1 MRSYP
6 NLKKFEVIQ
15 VHTTQ
20 INPTIAER
28 LISGLQQIPLHWALT
43 PVTDNKRPY
52 RQDWQQETAL
62 NRQTLIK
69 ELQSNRAF
77 GYGIRTGVVSGGILA
92 IDADGHAA
100 EALLQKLSDGDLP
113 DTVIFSSG
121 KAGRRQLLYFVTQ
134 DYWQIVKT
142 VKLKTGVKGDDGKE
156 QLLEFRWN
164 GLQSV
169 LPPSVHPQTGSYH
182 WVRSPQDIEV
192 ANCPNWVIELML
204 NQQQPVQVPQ
214 PQTKPVQTT
223 VSTRPNLSIFLGR
236 EDRDLVEHG
245 TGDGSRNDAAQKLSL
260 NLIATARRL
269 QELGIDYDGSPRALY
284 DQFCYHCT
292 PPLGSDVRGESEGW
306 WKNADAHAKHPSL
319 DDEKLQGCYTAWLNK
334 QQGTHSQKR
343 LTVQKSIVSTDNSL
357 LSVPPLT
364 IERIAKQDSQSIV
377 SVVSG
382 ILASN
387 LDDIE
392 ESFKL
397 DLLCTELGISQKLFD
412 RIVARERVKLD
423 EVLPE
428 DEMRLKSLIE
438 WRNNKIDWDAILP
451 APLARDLNH
460 DADVLN
466 VDPVVIWQP
475 LISAVAS
482 LAGTTINLDM
492 QSHKIPSV
500 LWTVTV
506 LESGGGKTRA
516 DSLVVAPLRKMQ
528 ADAVQRYK
536 DADKEYK
543 RAQKQWEKGGCEGDE
558 PEPPALRK
566 YLFEVATIQA
576 VLKRSAENADN
587 GALWARDE
595 IAGLFNSLGQ
605 FSKGEDE
612 SLQILLKLWDAA
624 ALCVDRTSLTDSY
637 FAERTAVSLTGG
649 IQPGVFRKI
658 FKDADDNNGLQA
670 RMLFAV
676 PQRRKQRYIEGFCQL
691 SDRLPLLYK
700 WLEQLP
706 ELNVKISPQAKAY
719 YKKLVE
725 VIGDQIEQTTHAAI
739 RNWMSKLTTQVLR
752 IALNLHLIECFYS
765 PNSRDITTLQKDT
778 LERAVKLAQYYRSAF
793 HVLQEKVSNS
803 DEISSILLQI
813 YDRASQTSDGVS
825 VRDIYRPLDSIKSR
839 AKAAGREPS
848 AYTHDL
854 FLKLEQM
861 GYGEIVRKGRSVRF
875 VASKIESGEKP
886 FTTTDNTDNE
896 EKSISK
902 AFDDY
907 EFNVS
912 DSHCQSLIVSTDNSV
927 LYADYG
933 QGYVIDKTEIPPPD
947 DSIPQ
952 MPIEVVHPV
961 LTEPQEVK
969 TNATTPEITKGARVR
984 VHCPGSKRHGL
995 EGIVTRFIYEQSLL
1009 KAIVKLE
1016 NIETS
1021 LRIWE
1026 CFVPGNEGM
1035 RLELVE

>member
-1 MRSYP
+1 M
-6 NLKKFEVIQ
+6 
-15 VHTTQ
+15 HTTQ
-20 INPTIAER
+20 LNPTTAER
-28 LISGLQQIPLHWALT
+28 LISGLQQIPGNWVLT

-62 NRQTLIK
+62 SRQALIR
-69 ELQSNRAF
+69 ELQSGKAF
-77 GYGIRTGVVSGGILA
+77 GYGIRTGEVSGGILA

-100 EALLQKLSDGDLP
+100 EALLQKLADGDLP

-121 KAGRRQLLYFVTQ
+121 KAGRRQLLYVVTEE
-134 DYWQIVKT
+134 YWQLVKT

-182 WVRSPQDIEV
+182 WVRSPQDVSV

-204 NQQQPVQVPQ
+204 NHQQPVAVPQ
-214 PQTKPVQTT
+214 PQIKSVQTT
-223 VSTRPNLSIFLGR
+223 VSTRPPLSIFLGR
-236 EDRDLVEHG
+236 DDRDLVEHG
-245 TGDGSRNDAAQKLSL
+245 TGDGGRNDAAKKLSL

-269 QELGIDYDGSPRALY
+269 TELGIDYDGDPRTLY
-284 DQFCYHCT
+284 DQFCTNCT
-292 PPLGSDVRGESEGW
+292 PPLGSDVRSEADGW
-306 WKNADAHAKHPSL
+306 WKNAEVHALRPSL

-334 QQGTHSQKR
+334 QKRTHSQNIF
-343 LTVQKSIVSTDNSL
+343 TVQKSIVSTDNSL

-364 IERIAKQDSQSIV
+364 IERVNLQESQSIV

-382 ILASN
+382 ILANN
-387 LDDIE
+387 LDDVE

-397 DLLCTELGISQKLFD
+397 DLLRTELGINEKLFD
-412 RIVARERVKLD
+412 RIVARERVKLY

-438 WRNNKIDWDAILP
+438 WRNTKIDWGAILP
-451 APLARDLNH
+451 APLARDLIH

-475 LISAVAS
+475 LMSAVAS

-506 LESGGGKTRA
+506 LESGGGKSRA

-528 ADAVQRYK
+528 ADAVQRYL
-536 DADKEYK
+536 DADKEHK
-543 RAQKQWEKGGCEGDE
+543 RALKEWEKGGCEGDE

-576 VLKRSAENADN
+576 VLKRSAENAEY

-624 ALCVDRTSLTDSY
+624 ALCVDRISLTDSY

-658 FKDADDNNGLQA
+658 FKDADDSNGLQA

-676 PQRRKQRYIEGFCQL
+676 PQRRKQRYVEGFCQL
-691 SDRLPLLYK
+691 SERLPLLYK
-700 WLEQLP
+700 WMEELP

-725 VIGDQIEQTTHAAI
+725 IIGDQIEQTTHAAI
-739 RNWMSKLTTQVLR
+739 RNWMSKLTTQILR
-752 IALNLHLIECFYS
+752 IALNLHLVECFYS

-778 LERAVKLAQYYRSAF
+778 LERAVKLAQYYKSAF

-813 YDRASQTSDGVS
+813 YDRALQTSDGVS
-825 VRDIYRPLDSIKSR
+825 IRDIYRPLDSIKSR

-875 VASKIESGEKP
+875 IANKFEDLEKA

-896 EKSISK
+896 EKDISK
-902 AFDDY
+902 FLNS
-907 EFNVS
+907 EELNVS
-912 DSHCQSLIVSTDNSV
+912 DSHCQLQTVSTDNSD
-927 LYADYG
+927 LYLNYVEDT
-933 QGYVIDKTEIPPPD
+933 VIDKTETPPPD
-947 DSIPQ
+947 DSISLVQ
-952 MPIEVVHPV
+952 VEAVDTV
-961 LTEPQEVK
+961 LTKPQQVK
-969 TNATTPEITKGARVR
+969 ENPATPEITKGARVR
-984 VHCPGSKRHGL
+984 VYCPGSKRHGF
-995 EGIVTRFIYEQSLL
+995 EGIVTRFIYELGLL

-1016 NIETS
+1016 NIEPS
-1021 LRIWE
+1021 LKMWE

-1035 RLELVE
+1035 RLELVS

>member
-1 MRSYP
+1 
-6 NLKKFEVIQ
+6 

-20 INPTIAER
+20 LNPTTAER
-28 LISGLQQIPLHWALT
+28 LISGLQQIPGNWALT

-52 RQDWQQETAL
+52 RENWQQETAL
-62 NRQTLIK
+62 TRQALIK
-69 ELQSNRAF
+69 ELQSDKAF
-77 GYGIRTGVVSGGILA
+77 GYGIRTGEVSGGILA

-100 EALLQKLSDGDLP
+100 EALLQKLALGDLP

-121 KAGRRQLLYFVTQ
+121 KAGRRQLLYLVTEE
-134 DYWQIVKT
+134 YWQIVKT

-182 WVRSPQDIEV
+182 WVRSPQDISV

-204 NQQQPVQVPQ
+204 NHQQPVAVPQ
-214 PQTKPVQTT
+214 PQIKSVQTT
-223 VSTRPNLSIFLGR
+223 VSARPNLSIFLGR
-236 EDRDLVEHG
+236 DDRDLVEHG
-245 TGDGSRNDAAQKLSL
+245 TGDGGRNDAAKKLSL

-269 QELGIDYDGSPRALY
+269 NELGIDYQGDPRTLY
-284 DQFCYHCT
+284 DQFCTNCT
-292 PPLGSDVRGESEGW
+292 PPLGEDVRSEADGW
-306 WKNADAHAKHPSL
+306 WKNAEAHALRPSL
-319 DDEKLQGCYTAWLNK
+319 DDDKLQGCYTAWLNK
-334 QQGTHSQKR
+334 QKGTHSHKR

-364 IERIAKQDSQSIV
+364 MEMIAKQDSQSIV

-382 ILASN
+382 ILAEN
-387 LDDIE
+387 LDDVE

-397 DLLCTELGISQKLFD
+397 DLLRTELGINQKLFD
-412 RIVARERVKLD
+412 RIVARERVKLY

-438 WRNNKIDWDAILP
+438 WRNTKIEWGAILP
-451 APLARDLNH
+451 APLARDLIH
-460 DADVLN
+460 DADILN

-492 QSHKIPSV
+492 QSHRIPSV

-506 LESGGGKTRA
+506 LESGGGKSRA

-528 ADAVQRYK
+528 AEAVQRYK
-536 DADKEYK
+536 EALEEYK
-543 RAQKQWEKGGCEGDE
+543 RALKEWEKGGCEGDE
-558 PEPPALRK
+558 PESPALRK

-576 VLKRSAENADN
+576 VLKRSAENGEH

-605 FSKGEDE
+605 FSRGEDE

-624 ALCVDRTSLTDSY
+624 ALCVDRISLTDSY
-637 FAERTAVSLTGG
+637 FTERTAISLNGG
-649 IQPGVFRKI
+649 IQPGVFRRI
-658 FKDADDNNGLQA
+658 FKDADDSNGLQA

-676 PQRRKQRYIEGFCQL
+676 PQRRKQRYVEGFCQL

-700 WLEQLP
+700 WMEELP
-706 ELNVKISPQAKAY
+706 EINVSCSPQAKAY
-719 YKKLVE
+719 YRKLVE
-725 VIGDQIEQTTHAAI
+725 IIGDQIEQTTHAAI
-739 RNWMSKLTTQVLR
+739 RNWMSKLPTQILR
-752 IALNLHLIECFYS
+752 IALNLHLLECFYS

-839 AKAAGREPS
+839 AKAAGREAS

-854 FLKLEQM
+854 FLKLQSM
-861 GYGEIVRKGRSVRF
+861 GYGEIVRKGRSVKF
-875 VASKIESGEKP
+875 VATKIEDLEKS

-896 EKSISK
+896 EKYISNPL
-902 AFDDY
+902 DY
-907 EFNVS
+907 ELINVS
-912 DSHCQSLIVSTDNSV
+912 DSHCQSLTVSTDNCL
-927 LYADYG
+927 LYLEHGEDD
-933 QGYVIDKTEIPPPD
+933 VIDKTQIPPPD
-947 DSIPQ
+947 DSIL
-952 MPIEVVHPV
+952 PIPVEAVDIV
-961 LTEPQEVK
+961 LTKPQQVK
-969 TNATTPEITKGARVR
+969 NHASTPEITKGVRVR
-984 VHCPGSKRHGL
+984 VHFPGSKRHGF
-995 EGIVTRFIYEQSLL
+995 EGIVTGFKTVHGLL

-1016 NIETS
+1016 NIEAS

-1026 CFVPGNEGM
+1026 CFVPGNDGM
-1035 RLELVE
+1035 RLELVS

>member
-1 MRSYP
+1 M
-6 NLKKFEVIQ
+6 
-15 VHTTQ
+15 HTTQ
-20 INPTIAER
+20 IQTTTASR
-28 LISGLQQIPLHWALT
+28 LISGLQQIPGNWALT

-52 RQDWQQETAL
+52 REDWQRETAL
-62 NRQTLIK
+62 NRQALIK
-69 ELQSNRAF
+69 ELQSGKAL
-77 GYGIRTGVVSGGILA
+77 GYGIRTGEVSGGILA

-100 EALLQKLSDGDLP
+100 EALLQKLADGDLP

-121 KAGRRQLLYFVTQ
+121 KAGRRQLLYFVTEE
-134 DYWQIVKT
+134 YWQVVKT

-182 WVRSPQDIEV
+182 WVRSPIDIEV

-204 NQQQPVQVPQ
+204 NQPVAVPK
-214 PQTKPVQTT
+214 PQFKSVQTT
-223 VSTRPNLSIFLGR
+223 VSDRPNLSIFLGR
-236 EDRDLVEHG
+236 DDRDLVEHG
-245 TGDGSRNDAAQKLSL
+245 TGDGGRNDAAKKLSL

-269 QELGIDYDGSPRALY
+269 NELGIDYDCDPRTIY
-284 DQFCYHCT
+284 DQFCANCT
-292 PPLGSDVRGESEGW
+292 PPLGSDVRSEADGW
-306 WKNADAHAKHPSL
+306 WKNAEAHAKHPSL
-319 DDEKLQGCYTAWLNK
+319 DDDKLQGCYIAWLNK
-334 QQGTHSQKR
+334 QKGIHSQKR
-343 LTVQKSIVSTDNSL
+343 LTVQNSIVSTDNSL

-364 IERIAKQDSQSIV
+364 MKMIEKQTSESIV

-382 ILASN
+382 ILAQNS
-387 LDDIE
+387 DDVE

-397 DLLCTELGISQKLFD
+397 DLLRTELVISQRVFD
-412 RIVARERVKLD
+412 RIVARERVKLY

-438 WRNNKIDWDAILP
+438 WRNTKIDWGAILP
-451 APLARDLNH
+451 APLARDLIH

-475 LISAVAS
+475 LLSAVAS

-536 DADKEYK
+536 DADSEYK
-543 RAQKQWEKGGCEGDE
+543 RALKEWERSGCEGLE

-576 VLKRSAENADN
+576 VLKRSAENA
-587 GALWARDE
+587 GYGSLWARDE

-605 FSKGEDE
+605 FSRGEDE

-624 ALCVDRTSLTDSY
+624 ALCVDRTSITDSY

-649 IQPGVFRKI
+649 IQPAVFRKT
-658 FKDADDNNGLQA
+658 FKDADDSNGLQA

-676 PQRRKQRYIEGFCQL
+676 PQRRKQRYVEGFCQL
-691 SDRLPLLYK
+691 SERLPLLYK
-700 WLEQLP
+700 WMEELP
-706 ELNVKISPQAKAY
+706 ELNIKISPQAKAY

-725 VIGDQIEQTTHAAI
+725 IIGDQIEQTTHAAI
-739 RNWMSKLTTQVLR
+739 RNWMSKLPTQVLR
-752 IALNLHLIECFYS
+752 IALIIHLLECFYS

-839 AKAAGREPS
+839 AKAAGREAS

-854 FLKLEQM
+854 FLKMQQM

-875 VASKIESGEKP
+875 VARKLEDLEKP
-886 FTTTDNTDNE
+886 LTTTDNTDNE
-896 EKSISK
+896 EKYISN
-902 AFDDY
+902 ALESD
-907 EFNVS
+907 EIHVS
-912 DSHCQSLIVSTDNSV
+912 DSHCQLLTVSTDNSV
-927 LYADYG
+927 MHVDYG
-933 QGYVIDKTEIPPPD
+933 ENNVIDQTEIPPLD
-947 DSIPQ
+947 DSIDLPQ
-952 MPIEVVHPV
+952 VEAVDTV
-961 LTEPQEVK
+961 LTKPQQVEE
-969 TNATTPEITKGARVR
+969 NAATPEITKGARVR
-984 VHCPGSKRHGL
+984 VYCPGSKRHGL
-995 EGIVTRFIYEQSLL
+995 EGIVTRFIYEQGLL
-1009 KAIVKLE
+1009 KAIVLLE
-1016 NIETS
+1016 NVSAS

-1035 RLELVE
+1035 RLELVS